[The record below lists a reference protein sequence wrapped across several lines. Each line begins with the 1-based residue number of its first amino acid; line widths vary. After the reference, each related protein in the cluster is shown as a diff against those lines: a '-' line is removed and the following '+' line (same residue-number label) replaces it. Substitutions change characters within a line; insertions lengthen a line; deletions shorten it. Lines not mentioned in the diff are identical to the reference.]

1 MTQDKVHKKSAKYL
15 EVSTETTIFATK
27 FQTHSVMIDLK
38 NAKLEDLEL
47 IEAPK
52 LNTSKKVR
60 CTFFRVKPGSY
71 KPMYKNRRIADMP
84 KELFHEYFQKGV

>member
-1 MTQDKVHKKSAKYL
+1 MKTFR
-15 EVSTETTIFATK
+15 TFAAK
-27 FQTHSVMIDLK
+27 FQTHNVMIDLK
-38 NAKLEDLEL
+38 NAKLEDFKL

-52 LNTSKKVR
+52 LDTSKKVR

-71 KPMYKNRRIADMP
+71 KPNYKNRRIADMP